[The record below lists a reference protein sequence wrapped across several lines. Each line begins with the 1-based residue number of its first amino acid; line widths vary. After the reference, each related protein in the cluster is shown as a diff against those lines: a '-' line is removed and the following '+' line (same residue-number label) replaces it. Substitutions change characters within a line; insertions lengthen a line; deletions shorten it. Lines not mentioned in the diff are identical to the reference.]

1 MVGWV
6 DRGSRGKS
14 LFESQRVG
22 RHYLLLTTAIV
33 NSIIVIIIILFLI
46 IIIIIIIVT
55 IIIIIKIVGRNY
67 LLHTTAIAIVIFTLA
82 NYHHHHCNALSN
94 PVPKLSPSASVT
106 GGQVQIRWAGF
117 AWHWESFS
125 CTKMGRDDKHY
136 KSTSNTVKWR

>member
-6 DRGSRGKS
+6 DGGSRGKS

-33 NSIIVIIIILFLI
+33 SIVIIIILILI
-46 IIIIIIIVT
+46 IVIIVIIVT
-55 IIIIIKIVGRNY
+55 IIIVIKIKVVGRNY
-67 LLHTTAIAIVIFTLA
+67 LLLTTAIAIVIFTLA

-106 GGQVQIRWAGF
+106 GGQIQIRWAGF
-117 AWHWESFS
+117 AWHWESLQS
-125 CTKMGRDDKHY
+125 G
-136 KSTSNTVKWR
+136 